1 MNFKQRINSV
11 IEMVQ
16 GGADLFEVVKT
27 LQEIENDLG
36 RITYKA
42 KVSGQA
48 LIDLIEMV
56 EGVNEN
62 DVSEQAEF
70 A

>member
-11 IEMVQ
+11 IGMLQ
-16 GGADLFEVVKT
+16 SGTDLFEVVKA
-27 LQEIENDLG
+27 LQQIENDLG

-48 LIDLIEMV
+48 LIDLIDMV
-56 EGVNEN
+56 EGVSD

>member
-11 IEMVQ
+11 IDMVQ
-16 GGADLFEVVKT
+16 NGTELFEVIKA

-36 RITYKA
+36 QITYKA
-42 KVSGQA
+42 KKSGQA

>member
-11 IEMVQ
+11 IGMIQ
-16 GGADLFEVVKT
+16 GGTDLFEVVKA

-56 EGVNEN
+56 EGVSD

>member
-11 IEMVQ
+11 IGMIQ
-16 GGADLFEVVKT
+16 GGTDLFEVVKA

-56 EGVNEN
+56 EGVND
-62 DVSEQAEF
+62 DVSEQTEF